1 MPKKTKKIGRPKKA
15 TVKQMQEMKKDAP
28 VDIEVIEGELIE
40 DDDKDNFYSFGRPTV
55 MTRQVKQ
62 KLLEA
67 FSWGCSNKEAALY
80 AGIAERT
87 LDNYN
92 KKNHKFKEYCSD
104 LKEAPTLTAR
114 RTLVKS
120 LNESPFYSLKYLER
134 KKPEEFAMKIKQ
146 MFEDPEPMTDD
157 EQELLDQAIDE
168 NL

>member
-1 MPKKTKKIGRPKKA
+1 MPKKTKKTGGPKKA

-28 VDIEVIEGELIE
+28 VDVEAIEGELIE
-40 DDDKDNFYSFGRPTV
+40 DEDKENFYTFGRPTV
-55 MTRQVKQ
+55 MTRVVKQ

-87 LDNYN
+87 LDHYN
-92 KKNHKFKEYCSD
+92 KKNPKFKEYCSD
-104 LKEAPTLTAR
+104 LKESPTLTAR

-120 LNESPFYSLKYLER
+120 LDESAFYSLKYLER
-134 KKPEEFAMKIKQ
+134 KKPKEFAMRVQQ
-146 MFEDPEPMTDD
+146 MFEDPEPMTPE
-157 EQELLDQAIDE
+157 EQKLLDQAIDE